1 MAEETKRNRWLP
13 RIALI
18 FFALVLLGAGIAPAI
33 GPLLGG
39 SKAIS
44 PQTGASPD
52 AQKAELERTLQGYE
66 AVLQREPENP
76 NALRGVVEVKSKLG
90 DLKGTI
96 GPLEK
101 LVKANPT
108 VSEYAILLAQ
118 TKQYLKDDE
127 GAIQVY
133 RDALIAKPADLQILG
148 ALSQLLVKQDRPQA
162 AIGLLQDTL
171 RDAPKF
177 NQANP
182 GSIDTVAVS
191 VLLGRTF
198 ANQKR
203 YEESYR
209 VLDTAIKEKPDNF
222 QAYLAKA
229 LALKDEGKASEAK
242 PLFEK
247 ATSLAPAELKDR
259 IGQLSASPS
268 PSPAIVKPDAVKP
281 DAVKP
286 EPAKSEPAKSPETP
300 KAAEGQKPDDVKKE

>member
-39 SKAIS
+39 SKATS
-44 PQTGASPD
+44 PQSTGASPD
-52 AQKAELERTLQGYE
+52 AQKIELERTLQGYE

-76 NALRGVVEVKSKLG
+76 NALRGVVEAKSKLG

-133 RDALIAKPADLQILG
+133 RDALTAKPADLQILG
-148 ALSQLLVKQDRPQA
+148 ALSQLLIKQDRPQA

-182 GSIDTVAVS
+182 GSVDTVAVS

-229 LALKDEGKASEAK
+229 LALKEQGKASEAK

-247 ATSLAPAELKDR
+247 ATSLAPAELKDQ
-259 IGQLSASPS
+259 IGLLSASPS
-268 PSPAIVKPDAVKP
+268 PAITKPDSTKPDSTKPDAT
-281 DAVKP
+281 
-286 EPAKSEPAKSPETP
+286 KSPETP
-300 KAAEGQKPDDVKKE
+300 KAAEGQKPDDAKKE